1 MVTVFLLHC
10 TLKSGITGSSLFG
23 EAHYVQLSLKSF
35 SYEKI
40 PAVVTNTE
48 FLILGLSYASQF
60 YSELYS
66 MGPNS
71 L

>member
-1 MVTVFLLHC
+1 MVTVLLLHS
-10 TLKSGITGSSLFG
+10 TVKISITGSSLFG
-23 EAHYVQLSLKSF
+23 EAHYVQLLLSF

-40 PAVVTNTE
+40 PPVVTNTE
-48 FLILGLSYASQF
+48 FLILGLSYAIQF
-60 YSELYS
+60 YSELCS